1 MQRLSGSS
9 GSRLAAAASA
19 LGRPV
24 KEMKGTAREAAKAGA
39 APALAATGT
48 IDAVGQSAPLPA
60 QPVSGGVS
68 APA

>member
-1 MQRLSGSS
+1 
-9 GSRLAAAASA
+9 
-19 LGRPV
+19 
-24 KEMKGTAREAAKAGA
+24 MKGTAREAAKAGA